1 MEKPAINLPPNPLKG
16 ELERLRV
23 FEKFRNII
31 LKVFIVCLSFVNLQ
45 VPPLGG

>member
-31 LKVFIVCLSFVNLQ
+31 LKSPYCMLRFR
-45 VPPLGG
+45 